1 MGIVIENLN
10 FGYTPE
16 KNVLSDINM
25 KIEEPG
31 LYCIIGPNGVGKST
45 LVRCISKLL
54 QPTSGKILIND
65 KNINEYTIKE
75 MSSVL
80 TYVPIPSASAFPM
93 TVMDTVLLGRHNK
106 HRWKTNDKDILKVNK
121 ALKIFGIEDLATR
134 NSNELSAGQY
144 QSVSLARGLVQ
155 ETKILVLDEP
165 TSNLDIRHQVY
176 VTELFRELSIACGM
190 IIIMISHDLNIAS
203 KYADE
208 IILMSEPGIVYKTGS
223 PNEIITS
230 DNIEFVYGVTCKVLS
245 DFNRPLVSLGSAL
258 SDDEIRARRHLSEN
272 LLK

>member
-16 KNVLSDINM
+16 KNVLSDISIR
-25 KIEEPG
+25 IEEPG

-106 HRWKTNDKDILKVNK
+106 HRWKTNDEDILKVNK
-121 ALKIFGIEDLATR
+121 ALKIFGL
-134 NSNELSAGQY
+134 
-144 QSVSLARGLVQ
+144 
-155 ETKILVLDEP
+155 
-165 TSNLDIRHQVY
+165 
-176 VTELFRELSIACGM
+176 
-190 IIIMISHDLNIAS
+190 
-203 KYADE
+203 
-208 IILMSEPGIVYKTGS
+208 
-223 PNEIITS
+223 
-230 DNIEFVYGVTCKVLS
+230 
-245 DFNRPLVSLGSAL
+245 
-258 SDDEIRARRHLSEN
+258 
-272 LLK
+272 